1 MERREVPAIPLWRR
15 VRRVVLIA
23 ALICLVPIAVSWV
36 RMLNR
41 PRNVSWN
48 IATVEWVRA
57 HGGNPLVSQVENWY
71 YELNAPSKGG
81 PALKSLPHVGVA
93 TADVEGGEPEQEVHI
108 YRPPPIK
115 PLIQPALPG
124 EGVWKPAS
132 ATAGKRPPVL
142 LTTFRSDPEY
152 PQFIA
157 GVAWIDSGRTHL
169 EYVPGLAEPPELEN
183 RGPAEVPPS
192 KRDRIAATFNG
203 GFPLETSNAGLVY
216 RGQVLAPMVDGIAT
230 LVEYKGGR
238 IDIRP
243 WQNGERINP
252 KIVFAKQNLPPI
264 IDEGKLNPNLG
275 DGPEWGAT
283 VNNAIRVWRSGLGVD
298 KRGNLIYAAA
308 NYQTVES
315 LAKVLKAAGA
325 VRAMELDINEDWTS
339 FITYRHPGA
348 SEPSN
353 LLPEMFRPA
362 TRYLEP
368 DERDFFAVYVKGGG
382 KGAQGQ

>member
-1 MERREVPAIPLWRR
+1 MSRREVPAIPLWRR
-15 VRRVVLIA
+15 ARRIVLVA
-23 ALICLVPIAVSWV
+23 ALICLVPVAVSWV
-36 RMLNR
+36 RTLSR

-81 PALKSLPHVGVA
+81 APLKSLPHVGVA
-93 TADVEGGEPEQEVHI
+93 TADAESAEAEVHI
-108 YRPPPIK
+108 YRPPRVK
-115 PLIQPALPG
+115 PLIHPALPG

-152 PQFIA
+152 PQFVA
-157 GVAWIDSGRTHL
+157 GVAWIDTGRTHL

-192 KRDRIAATFNG
+192 RRDRIAATFNG

-216 RGQVLAPMVDGIAT
+216 HGQVLAPMVNGIAT

-243 WQNGERINP
+243 WESGEHINP

-264 IDEGKLNPNLG
+264 IEEGRLNPNLS

-315 LAKVLKAAGA
+315 LAAVLQRAGA

-348 SEPSN
+348 VEPSN
-353 LLPEMFRPA
+353 LLPEMFRPS

-368 DERDFFAVYVKGGG
+368 DERDFFAVYVKGGKRG
-382 KGAQGQ
+382 EGG